1 MDANGNITALSDK
14 TGSGSWTWDENN
26 QPTVESRTQNGTTKT
41 ARYSYFAN
49 GQQSA
54 ITTFSGQTVS
64 FGYDAALRLSSQT
77 DPNDGGRAITYGY
90 DTRSRRDSITFGS
103 GVSQRMTFD
112 TAGRIDLLTLQKSD
126 GTKLQSFD
134 YAYGSTSDGSFWNGY
149 VRSVTELDGS
159 KVSYSYDDLNRL
171 SGATRTGTYPFSQ
184 SYGYDLNNNRTSI
197 TKDGTTTSA
206 TYDAANQMTSL
217 GGTGYSYDRNGNL
230 TAFGSN
236 SLNYDESNKWVSG
249 TVNGNDVTFGYDGFG
264 RRSSR
269 TVGTGR
275 IDYWY
280 DVTGLTLQTGAT
292 NATFLRDQSGSV
304 RSITS
309 GGATHNYGKDRLG
322 SVTAMVATDGT
333 VARTYSYDPW
343 GETIGIT
350 GTAYNP
356 FLFTG
361 TYKDGATGLYQ
372 MGARYY
378 QPSSGRFTQQDPLPD
393 SILSFNRYAYAGC
406 NPSNNVDP
414 SGLSWTDVADTCIP
428 ILLNTLPG
436 LSDVISAANKIG
448 TLYAAV
454 VGIAGSSLYV
464 KNIGDAA
471 WLVGGI
477 ILDIA
482 KAAADLSGS
491 SLPIVGW
498 IRTAKIAYDV
508 VSVALDA
515 PGCVNALSSVLP

>member
-1 MDANGNITALSDK
+1 
-14 TGSGSWTWDENN
+14 
-26 QPTVESRTQNGTTKT
+26 
-41 ARYSYFAN
+41 
-49 GQQSA
+49 
-54 ITTFSGQTVS
+54 
-64 FGYDAALRLSSQT
+64 
-77 DPNDGGRAITYGY
+77 
-90 DTRSRRDSITFGS
+90 
-103 GVSQRMTFD
+103 
-112 TAGRIDLLTLQKSD
+112 
-126 GTKLQSFD
+126 
-134 YAYGSTSDGSFWNGY
+134 
-149 VRSVTELDGS
+149 
-159 KVSYSYDDLNRL
+159 NRL

-197 TKDGTTTSA
+197 TKDGTATSA

-378 QPSSGRFTQQDPLPD
+378 QSASGRFTQQDPLPD
-393 SILSFNRYAYAGC
+393 SILSFNRYAYANC
-406 NPSNNVDP
+406 NPANGIDP
-414 SGLSWTDVADTCIP
+414 TGLLTAECQ
-428 ILLNTLPG
+428 
-436 LSDVISAANKIG
+436 
-448 TLYAAV
+448 AAV
-454 VGIAGSSLYV
+454 VDLIGLFAGTVAGGLGKY
-464 KNIGDAA
+464 
-471 WLVGGI
+471 LVEALI
-477 ILDIA
+477 SQFFSVL
-482 KAAADLSGS
+482 
-491 SLPIVGW
+491 
-498 IRTAKIAYDV
+498 
-508 VSVALDA
+508 SVAVAGAQNQGSDPLGA
-515 PGCVNALSSVLP
+515 ALNLLNVLVSPLTLIPGIGQGVTLVVGLVSSGYSLGLCVASL

>member
-1 MDANGNITALSDK
+1 
-14 TGSGSWTWDENN
+14 
-26 QPTVESRTQNGTTKT
+26 
-41 ARYSYFAN
+41 
-49 GQQSA
+49 
-54 ITTFSGQTVS
+54 
-64 FGYDAALRLSSQT
+64 
-77 DPNDGGRAITYGY
+77 
-90 DTRSRRDSITFGS
+90 
-103 GVSQRMTFD
+103 MT
-112 TAGRIDLLTLQKSD
+112 LVKSD
-126 GTKLQSFD
+126 GTTKLQSFD
-134 YAYGSTSDGSFWNGY
+134 YYYGFSSTDARQADYANGF
-149 VRSVTELDGS
+149 VKSVTDLDGS
-159 KVSYSYDDLNRL
+159 KV
-171 SGATRTGTYPFSQ
+171 T
-184 SYGYDLNNNRTSI
+184 YGYDALDRLKDATRSGMYSFTQSYTYDDNNNRLTL
-197 TKDGTTTSA
+197 TKNGTTTSA
-206 TYDAANQMTSL
+206 SYDAANQMTAF
-217 GGTGYSYDRNGNL
+217 GGTSYSYDRNGNL

-378 QPSSGRFTQQDPLPD
+378 QSASGRFTQQDPLPD
-393 SILSFNRYAYAGC
+393 SILSFNRYAYANC
-406 NPSNNVDP
+406 NPANGIDP
-414 SGLSWTDVADTCIP
+414 TGLLTAECQ
-428 ILLNTLPG
+428 
-436 LSDVISAANKIG
+436 
-448 TLYAAV
+448 AAV
-454 VGIAGSSLYV
+454 VDLIGLFAGTVAGGLGKY
-464 KNIGDAA
+464 
-471 WLVGGI
+471 LVEALI
-477 ILDIA
+477 SQFFSVL
-482 KAAADLSGS
+482 
-491 SLPIVGW
+491 
-498 IRTAKIAYDV
+498 
-508 VSVALDA
+508 SVAVAGAQNQGSDPLGA
-515 PGCVNALSSVLP
+515 ALNLLNVLVSPLTLIPGIGQGVTLVVGLVSSGYSLGLCVASL